1 MNINVLMNHLNEI
14 KLLFV
19 RELQNSYPPP
29 AFFRSGKFC
38 GKRNQRVAC
47 PYSIK
52 CFLISLAVAFFVL
65 AGNAHGQTTCA
76 NHTPGDPPSDRDVL
90 VTLYCNTGGA
100 SWATKSNWLSSQALN
115 NWHNVTATGT
125 TVKRINLNNNNL
137 TGTIPPELGE
147 LGSLTSLVLGNSN
160 FAGTTIPSELGE
172 LSSLKELWLES
183 SKLTGTIP
191 TELGNLSSLQRLL
204 LHANDLTGTIPTE
217 LGNLSSLQR
226 LQLQDNDLTGTIP
239 SELEELGSLIS
250 LVLDTNKLTGTIPS
264 ELGNLSSL
272 TALKLERNG
281 LTGTIPTELGELSN
295 LQYLSLATNKLKGKI
310 PTKLGELGS
319 LISLDLSYNDLTGTI
334 PSELGELGSL
344 TIMFLSWN
352 ELTGTIPPEL
362 GGLGSVQRLYLDN
375 NELTGTIPPELGDLS
390 SVQRLYLSGNELTG
404 TIPSELT
411 DLGTLDFLQLQNND
425 LTGTIPPKLGDLS
438 SLRLLLLH
446 NNDLTGAIPPKL
458 GDLSSLLYL
467 YLSNND
473 LSGTIP
479 TEIGNL
485 RLLRLYLQDNTMLS
499 GGTAL
504 VEKIQESNAT
514 VNRLRE
520 LGLWGNDDLT
530 GAARQASDN
539 LGKRIDRAALRVI
552 YETNNGGSWKKRNN
566 WLPPRGNLFASSNWH
581 GVKTNSNGRVSEL
594 ELYDNN
600 LVGGLTNALEAM
612 HNLVRIDF
620 SQNELTG
627 KIPSE
632 LGNLTNLKYLLL
644 QENELTGEIPSEL
657 GNLSGLLRLSLHD
670 NELTGEIPSE
680 LGNLTNL
687 RYLFLQ
693 KNGLTGEVPDFSKLS
708 RLLSIELH
716 DNNLSGNLPPGLSRS
731 LFVFIVSDNPLL
743 SGRLPLD
750 PMVHTSMSSL
760 DIENTD
766 ICVPDTPEFQQWLM
780 GISFF
785 GDSEMTCG
793 EEPPPPGQVTG
804 VTLVE
809 GVEELSVS
817 WEEFAG
823 ASGYR
828 VQWKSGAQDFDE
840 STRQHTVPSGST
852 TTYTIPNLIAGT
864 LYTIIVIAIV
874 SNAVP
879 SEEVTGIPMEEII
892 LPPGQVTGVT
902 LVEGV
907 EELSVS
913 WEEFAGASGY
923 RVQWK
928 SGAQDFDESTR
939 QHTVPSGSTTT
950 YTIPNLIAGTLYT
963 IIVIAIV
970 SNAVPSEEVTGI
982 PMEEIILPPGQV
994 TGVSVTPGVLQL
1006 SVLWN
1011 AVSDADGYKVQWKL
1025 EGSQEFDQE
1034 HTVPSGST
1042 TTYTI
1047 PNLTA
1052 GRRYTVVV
1060 IATKS
1065 NANDGQPSLAV
1076 PGTPHGISPPSEQPE
1091 EIILPPGQVT
1101 GVTLVE
1107 GVEEL
1112 SVSWEEFAGAS
1123 GYRVQWKSGAQ
1134 DFDESTRQHTVT
1146 SGSTTTYTIPNLI
1159 AGTLYTIIVIAIVS
1173 NAVPSEE
1180 ATGTPLGEEL
1190 RPIPDTGQR
1199 SGGGCAIGSVVPG
1212 EVSQSALF
1220 NMLVVMSALLAA
1232 SRRKNKTKLERREFL
1247 DDSH

>member
-657 GNLSGLLRLSLHD
+657 GNLSGLLRMSLHD

-680 LGNLTNL
+680 LENLTNL
-687 RYLFLQ
+687 QFLFLQ

-731 LFVFIVSDNPLL
+731 LFSFIVSDNPLL
-743 SGRLPLD
+743 SGKLPLD

-780 GISFF
+780 GIFF
-785 GDSEMTCG
+785 TDSGITCG
-793 EEPPPPGQVTG
+793 EEPPPPPGQVTG
-804 VTLVE
+804 VSVTP
-809 GVEELSVS
+809 GVLQLSVLWNAVS
-817 WEEFAG
+817 DAD
-823 ASGYR
+823 GYK
-828 VQWKSGAQDFDE
+828 VQWKLEGSQEFE
-840 STRQHTVPSGST
+840 EHTEHTVPSGST
-852 TTYTIPNLIAGT
+852 TTYTIPNLTAGT
-864 LYTIIVIAIV
+864 PYTIIVIATK
-874 SNAVP
+874 SNADDGQPSLEVP
-879 SEEVTGIPMEEII
+879 GTPHGIS
-892 LPPGQVTGVT
+892 PP
-902 LVEGV
+902 
-907 EELSVS
+907 
-913 WEEFAGASGY
+913 
-923 RVQWK
+923 
-928 SGAQDFDESTR
+928 
-939 QHTVPSGSTTT
+939 P
-950 YTIPNLIAGTLYT
+950 
-963 IIVIAIV
+963 
-970 SNAVPSEEVTGI
+970 
-982 PMEEIILPPGQV
+982 PPGQV

-1052 GRRYTVVV
+1052 GTPYTIIV

-1065 NANDGQPSLAV
+1065 NADDGQPSLEV
-1076 PGTPHGISPPSEQPE
+1076 PGTPHGISPPP
-1091 EIILPPGQVT
+1091 PPGQVT
-1101 GVTLVE
+1101 GVSVTP
-1107 GVEEL
+1107 GVLQL
-1112 SVSWEEFAGAS
+1112 SVLWNAVPDAD
-1123 GYRVQWKSGAQ
+1123 GYKVQWKLEGSQ
-1134 DFDESTRQHTVT
+1134 EFDQEHTVP
-1146 SGSTTTYTIPNLI
+1146 SGSTTTYTIPNLT
-1159 AGTLYTIIVIAIVS
+1159 AGTPYTIIVIATKS
-1173 NAVPSEE
+1173 NADDGQPSLEVP
-1180 ATGTPLGEEL
+1180 GTPFGEE
-1190 RPIPDTGQR
+1190 PQSTPGTGQQ
-1199 SGGGCAIGSVVPG
+1199 GCGACAIGSDVPG

-1232 SRRKNKTKLERREFL
+1232 SRRKNKTKLERVNFL
-1247 DDSH
+1247 TTAIK

>member
-1 MNINVLMNHLNEI
+1 MNINVLLNHLNEI
-14 KLLFV
+14 KLLFI
-19 RELQNSYPPP
+19 RELQNSYYYPPP
-29 AFFRSGKFC
+29 IFRSGRFC

-65 AGNAHGQTTCA
+65 AGNAHGQTTCD
-76 NHTPGDPPSDRDVL
+76 NHMPGDPPSDRDVL
-90 VTLYCNTGGA
+90 IILYCATDGA
-100 SWATKSNWLSSQALN
+100 NWRTKNNWLSSQALSS
-115 NWHNVTATGT
+115 WQLVTATGT
-125 TVKRINLNNNNL
+125 TVKEINLNNNKL
-137 TGTIPPELGE
+137 TGTIPSELGE
-147 LGSLTSLVLGNSN
+147 LGSLTYLFLGNSN
-160 FAGTTIPSELGE
+160 FAGTTIPSELGN
-172 LSSLKELWLES
+172 LSSLKLLWLPS
-183 SKLTGTIP
+183 NKLTGTIP
-191 TELGNLSSLQRLL
+191 SELGELGSLTSLL
-204 LHANDLTGTIPTE
+204 LHANKLTGTIPSE
-217 LGNLSSLQR
+217 LGELSSLQV

-239 SELEELGSLIS
+239 TELGELGSLTSLLLSTNKLTGRIPTELGELGSLI
-250 LVLDTNKLTGTIPS
+250 
-264 ELGNLSSL
+264 NLY
-272 TALKLERNG
+272 LEKNG
-281 LTGTIPTELGELSN
+281 LTGTIPTELGELNN
-295 LQYLSLATNKLKGKI
+295 LQYLSLNTNDLKGKI
-310 PTKLGELGS
+310 PTELGELGS
-319 LISLDLSYNDLTGTI
+319 LISLNLSYNDLTGTI
-334 PSELGELGSL
+334 PPKLGELGSL

-375 NELTGTIPPELGDLS
+375 NDLTGTIPPKLGDLS

-446 NNDLTGAIPPKL
+446 NNDLTGTIPPKL

-485 RLLRLYLQDNTMLS
+485 RLWRLYLQDNTMLS

-520 LGLWGNDDLT
+520 FGLWGNDDLT

-552 YETNNGGSWKKRNN
+552 YETNNGGSWKKKNN
-566 WLPPRGNLFASSNWH
+566 WLPSSGNRFAFSNWH
-581 GVKTNSNGRVSEL
+581 GVKTSSNGRVSEL

-627 KIPSE
+627 EILSE
-632 LGNLTNLKYLLL
+632 LGTLTNLKYLLL

-657 GNLSGLLRLSLHD
+657 GNLSGLLRMSLHD

-680 LGNLTNL
+680 LENLTNL
-687 RYLFLQ
+687 QYLFLQ

-708 RLLSIELH
+708 RLRSIELQ
-716 DNNLSGNLPPGLSRS
+716 DNNLSGNLPLGLSRS
-731 LFVFIVSDNPLL
+731 LSSFIVSDNPLL

-766 ICVPDTPEFQQWLM
+766 ICVPDTEGFRRWLM
-780 GISFF
+780 GIFF
-785 GDSEMTCG
+785 TDSGITCG
-793 EEPPPPGQVTG
+793 EEPPV
-804 VTLVE
+804 L
-809 GVEELSVS
+809 
-817 WEEFAG
+817 
-823 ASGYR
+823 
-828 VQWKSGAQDFDE
+828 
-840 STRQHTVPSGST
+840 
-852 TTYTIPNLIAGT
+852 
-864 LYTIIVIAIV
+864 
-874 SNAVP
+874 
-879 SEEVTGIPMEEII
+879 
-892 LPPGQVTGVT
+892 
-902 LVEGV
+902 
-907 EELSVS
+907 
-913 WEEFAGASGY
+913 
-923 RVQWK
+923 
-928 SGAQDFDESTR
+928 
-939 QHTVPSGSTTT
+939 
-950 YTIPNLIAGTLYT
+950 
-963 IIVIAIV
+963 
-970 SNAVPSEEVTGI
+970 
-982 PMEEIILPPGQV
+982 PGQV

-1011 AVSDADGYKVQWKL
+1011 ALADADGYKVQWKS

-1034 HTVPSGST
+1034 DT
-1042 TTYTI
+1042 
-1047 PNLTA
+1047 
-1052 GRRYTVVV
+1052 
-1060 IATKS
+1060 
-1065 NANDGQPSLAV
+1065 
-1076 PGTPHGISPPSEQPE
+1076 
-1091 EIILPPGQVT
+1091 VT
-1101 GVTLVE
+1101 G
-1107 GVEEL
+1107 
-1112 SVSWEEFAGAS
+1112 
-1123 GYRVQWKSGAQ
+1123 
-1134 DFDESTRQHTVT
+1134 
-1146 SGSTTTYTIPNLI
+1146 GSTTTYTIPNLI
-1159 AGTLYTIIVIAIVS
+1159 ADTRYTIRVIAIVS

-1180 ATGTPLGEEL
+1180 VTGIPTGILPPPPPPPPIIPRTPEQQPGDLDPVTGVALMEGVEELLVSWEEFPEASGYKVRWKSEGSQEFDQEDTVTGGSTTSYRITGLVAGIEYTVKVIAILSNNTKSMASEEVTGTPFGEEL
-1190 RPIPDTGQR
+1190 RPIPGLEQR

-1232 SRRKNKTKLERREFL
+1232 SGRKNKTKLE
-1247 DDSH
+1247 